1 MRVYTV
7 PHRTSRRHERLAVVS
22 PATLFIDSEAGEI
35 VGHSSYRLDISES
48 GARLR
53 TSAGEIVGHSS
64 YTLDISERGARLRTS
79 AIALSPGQT
88 VVVLPHGEA
97 PRRAVRGRV
106 AWIRE
111 AGSDQERELG
121 LEFHNPTPTTCWCY
135 ASDRKGFNAAK
146 FLGRLLNLERERR

>member
-1 MRVYTV
+1 MRVYTF
-7 PHRTSRRHERLAVVS
+7 PHPPSRRHERLAVVP
-22 PATLFIDSEAGEI
+22 PATLFIDSEAVEI
-35 VGHSSYRLDISES
+35 VGHSSYTLDISER

-97 PRRAVRGRV
+97 PRRAERGPV
-106 AWIRE
+106 A
-111 AGSDQERELG
+111 
-121 LEFHNPTPTTCWCY
+121 C
-135 ASDRKGFNAAK
+135 
-146 FLGRLLNLERERR
+146 

>member
-1 MRVYTV
+1 MSDKEGGIMRVYTV
-7 PHRTSRRHERLAVVS
+7 PHRTSRRHERLAVVA

-88 VVVLPHGEA
+88 VVVLRSEEHT
-97 PRRAVRGRV
+97 
-106 AWIRE
+106 
-111 AGSDQERELG
+111 SELQS
-121 LEFHNPTPTTCWCY
+121 PY
-135 ASDRKGFNAAK
+135 D
-146 FLGRLLNLERERR
+146 